1 MKYVREF
8 PNQLAAITA
17 ARRYVADLLEDVP
30 PDPCFDVE
38 LMVSELATNC
48 VRHTRSGFILT
59 LEIDDDD
66 IRVEVTDTAPGT
78 PRVRY
83 PTPNQ
88 TTGRGLHIV
97 EGLSDG
103 WGVESDHDQ
112 AGKTVWFVYR
122 LSAQQRA
129 GR

>member
-1 MKYVREF
+1 MRYQREF

-17 ARRYVADLLEDVP
+17 ARRYVADLLEAVP
-30 PDPCFDVE
+30 PDPSFDVE

-48 VRHTRSGFILT
+48 VRHTGSGFILR
-59 LEIDDDD
+59 LDIDHED

-88 TTGRGLHIV
+88 ANGRGLHIV
-97 EGLSDG
+97 EGLSNG
-103 WGVESDHDQ
+103 WGVERNHGQ
-112 AGKTVWFVYR
+112 PGKTVWFTYR
-122 LSAQQRA
+122 ISPQ
-129 GR
+129 